1 MSIRLAAKAL
11 VVREG
16 KLLLN
21 RCRSHQGHPYYSFPG
36 GGQNLGETL
45 EEAVAREVLEETGL
59 TVRFERFVAF
69 FEEIAKEPAF
79 QAEHPDYFHKSYHF
93 CRCALLDDAPV
104 PPSEMDSN
112 QEGSVWV
119 PLEDVAELPLYP
131 EPVRAELPRLLS
143 ADAPVYLGSVR
154 R

>member
-11 VVREG
+11 VLYEG

-21 RCRSHQGHPYYSFPG
+21 RCRGREGHRYYVFPG
-36 GGQNLGETL
+36 GGQNPGETL
-45 EEAVAREVLEETGL
+45 EEAVVREVLEETGL

-69 FEEIAKEPAF
+69 FEEISQDPAIR
-79 QAEHPDYFHKSYHF
+79 AEHPDYFHKSYHF
-93 CRCALLDDAPV
+93 CRCALMSNAAV

-112 QEGSVWV
+112 QEASVWIS
-119 PLEDVAELPLYP
+119 LEEAANLPLFP
-131 EPVRAELPRLLS
+131 EPARNELARLLTTE
-143 ADAPVYLGSVR
+143 APVYLGNLR